1 LISGV
6 IRILERQ
13 QVMQMI
19 CKHMMGR
26 LLAGAVLLVAALA
39 GAQADEKIVSDT
51 LGPGDVIRVLVYK
64 NPDLSAEYRI
74 QESGQI
80 SFPLIGAQQLAG
92 RTLPEA
98 EKQIR
103 SALVSG
109 GFIQA
114 PQVSINLVSARRQ
127 QAVVL
132 GNVAKPGL
140 VPLDF
145 VNTRLSD
152 VLALAGGITPAG
164 SDNVIVTGQ
173 RNGANFRRE
182 INISQAYGKGENDGD
197 VPISGGDVVY
207 VPRAQVFYAYGEVQ
221 KPGAYRLE
229 NQMTLQ
235 QALVTAGGLSKRGTE
250 NRVRVQRRKPDGSY
264 EEIAPVLTDVLLPD
278 DVIFV
283 RESLF

>member
-1 LISGV
+1 MKQMVVNRFWGRMLAAVVLIT
-6 IRILERQ
+6 
-13 QVMQMI
+13 
-19 CKHMMGR
+19 
-26 LLAGAVLLVAALA
+26 AALA
-39 GAQADEKIVSDT
+39 GAQAEEKIVSDK
-51 LGPGDVIRVLVYK
+51 LGPGDVIKVVVYK

-74 QESGQI
+74 QEGGQI
-80 SFPLIGAQQLAG
+80 SFPLIGAQRLVG
-92 RTLPEA
+92 KTLPEA
-98 EKQIR
+98 EKQIGA
-103 SALVSG
+103 ALVSG
-109 GFIQA
+109 GYMQA
-114 PQVSINLVSARRQ
+114 PQVAINLVSARRA

-140 VPLDF
+140 VSLEF

-152 VLALAGGITPAG
+152 VLALAGGVTPTG

-173 RNGANFRRE
+173 RSGANFRRE

-197 VPISGGDVVY
+197 VLISGGDVVF

-250 NRVRVQRRKPDGSY
+250 NRVRVQRRKVDGSY
-264 EEIAPVLTDVLLPD
+264 EEVAPALTDLLLPD
-278 DVIFV
+278 DVVFV